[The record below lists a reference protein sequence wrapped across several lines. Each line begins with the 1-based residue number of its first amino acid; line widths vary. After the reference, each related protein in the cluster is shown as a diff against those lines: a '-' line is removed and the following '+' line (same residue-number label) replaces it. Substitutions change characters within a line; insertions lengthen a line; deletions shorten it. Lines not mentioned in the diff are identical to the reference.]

1 MLQFTEHGV
10 GGAELTCSLCPQN
23 LGREGDSPSLT
34 RRLRLRW
41 ERNLP
46 KVTQQSGLELRLLFS
61 RFMLQSS
68 VSTRGKCVLRGTCG
82 NVWIHVRLSQHGQ
95 GLLLASGGGEAGGA
109 AEHPTM
115 HRTSRP
121 GECQDCQ
128 GPELPLQ
135 WFSAWATQQTHLGD
149 LTIPIPRLPPQPF
162 ISGSLG
168 VGPQCQVFLKA
179 CQMVPMCSQDC
190 SKPLI
195 LGVSA
200 PFVGPRGR
208 STKPI
213 WVVQSTATLC

>member
-1 MLQFTEHGV
+1 MWEALS
-10 GGAELTCSLCPQN
+10 SLALSVLPN

-46 KVTQQSGLELRLLFS
+46 KVTQQSGLELRLLSPDSGS
-61 RFMLQSS
+61 RAVSQLGTS
-68 VSTRGKCVLRGTCG
+68 VSSGG
-82 NVWIHVRLSQHGQ
+82 HV
-95 GLLLASGGGEAGGA
+95 AMSGYMFGCYNTGRACYWHLGGAGGEAGGA

-149 LTIPIPRLPPQPF
+149 LTIPIPRLPPPPNH
-162 ISGSLG
+162 LH
-168 VGPQCQVFLKA
+168 QVLW
-179 CQMVPMCSQDC
+179 
-190 SKPLI
+190 
-195 LGVSA
+195 G
-200 PFVGPRGR
+200 
-208 STKPI
+208 
-213 WVVQSTATLC
+213 